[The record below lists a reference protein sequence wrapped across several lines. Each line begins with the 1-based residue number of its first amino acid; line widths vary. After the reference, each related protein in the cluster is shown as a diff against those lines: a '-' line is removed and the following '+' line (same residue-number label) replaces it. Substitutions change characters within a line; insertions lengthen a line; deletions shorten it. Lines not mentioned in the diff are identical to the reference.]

1 MSYTQLPEEWIAKNI
16 HNPQTNNRDKFL
28 EESTH
33 YFFFYNYYLSQ
44 WKELKQC
51 HSLRKS
57 MQNTELEDR
66 RIDFSPLAF
75 DKNYQKSVL
84 E

>member
-33 YFFFYNYYLSQ
+33 YFFSTITIYLN
-44 WKELKQC
+44 E
-51 HSLRKS
+51 
-57 MQNTELEDR
+57 
-66 RIDFSPLAF
+66 
-75 DKNYQKSVL
+75 KN
-84 E
+84 